1 VTRNSKPAAFE
12 GSESE
17 LRALTAQVDEA
28 HRATLPQMHAAAV
41 SLGEEVRERE
51 AGLPSGGLDRRR
63 FLAGLGAAGVA
74 AFTLAAC
81 GDDGKSSSGKASP
94 SASNAPQAAPMQSG
108 AYTGDLLV
116 VALAVALEN
125 QAVGAYQAAIQAAGA
140 GKLGAVPPAVA
151 TFATTAMAQHAD
163 HAKVWNNVLTQA
175 GKPPITGV
183 PLKSQA
189 AVTDALGKVTDVPG
203 VAKLALQLEDQ
214 AAQTYLF
221 AQFNVTAPA
230 GIATAATI
238 APVEA
243 MHAAILNYLLGQYPV
258 PDDFLPIDKAA
269 KTSDLTG
276 EITGD
281 MTGGT
286 SAGPSSGPASITIDN
301 FAFSPATLAVAPG
314 ATVTVVN
321 KDTAAHTVTAA
332 DKSFDTGTIAPG
344 ATKTFNAPNK
354 PGSYG
359 YKCTIHPFMTAGLT
373 VG

>member
-1 VTRNSKPAAFE
+1 MTRHHQVAGFE
-12 GSESE
+12 GSERE

-28 HRATLPQMHAAAV
+28 HRATLPQMHAAAAT
-41 SLGEEVRERE
+41 LGEQVRDRE

-63 FLAGLGAAGVA
+63 FLTGLGTAGLAAL
-74 AFTLAAC
+74 TLAAC
-81 GDDGKSSSGKASP
+81 GDDGKSSSGKGTP
-94 SASNAPQAAPMQSG
+94 SASSAQQAAPMQSG

-140 GKLGAVPPAVA
+140 GKLGTVPPAVA

-189 AVTDALGKVTDVPG
+189 AVTDALGKVTDIPG

-221 AQFNVTAPA
+221 AEFNVAAPA

-258 PDDFLPIDKAA
+258 PDDFLPVDKAA
-269 KTSDLTG
+269 KTSDLTDD
-276 EITGD
+276 I
-281 MTGGT
+281 TGGT
-286 SAGPSSGPASITIDN
+286 SASPSSGPASITIDN
-301 FAFSPATLAVAPG
+301 FAFSPATLTVPPG

-354 PGSYG
+354 PGTYG